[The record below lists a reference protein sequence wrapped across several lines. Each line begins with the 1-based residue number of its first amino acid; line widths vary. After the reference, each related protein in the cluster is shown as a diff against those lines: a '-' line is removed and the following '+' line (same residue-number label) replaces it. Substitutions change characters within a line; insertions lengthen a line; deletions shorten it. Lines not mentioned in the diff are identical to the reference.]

1 MSFSSHTSEVTPEV
15 VRAMRAAIKVTGVAK
30 LFAAN
35 ITADGPAETPRQVRP
50 GPARPALRGLRLP
63 RKGYGAAQRLPAFF
77 KPRPLQRHHHRSRR
91 RLRPQGPEPGA
102 TSCCQGEEAWTPWS
116 RSRRPSTPS
125 GPADPRGPAGPLL
138 QRGERRLAR
147 WQRARLPGVLH
158 HLSPTS
164 CTRSSPAVRPAAPRA
179 VDLHCS
185 MGAPRAAAS
194 IAGPVHHQGVHIPPQ
209 GPWRHRLRAAPCR
222 TFGSPELA
230 TAHAGPS
237 AAANASAALP
247 TGLQAYMQSLHQ
259 LR

>member
-1 MSFSSHTSEVTPEV
+1 
-15 VRAMRAAIKVTGVAK
+15 MRAAVKVTGVAK

-102 TSCCQGEEAWTPWS
+102 TSCRQGEEAWTPWS

-147 WQRARLPGVLH
+147 WQQLAFQGHFIISVQRRARGPRQQCVQRRREPSTCTARWAHLEPLHPSQDQSIIKESTFPRKGLGDTAFGLPL
-158 HLSPTS
+158 
-164 CTRSSPAVRPAAPRA
+164 
-179 VDLHCS
+179 
-185 MGAPRAAAS
+185 
-194 IAGPVHHQGVHIPPQ
+194 AGP
-209 GPWRHRLRAAPCR
+209 L
-222 TFGSPELA
+222 
-230 TAHAGPS
+230 
-237 AAANASAALP
+237 
-247 TGLQAYMQSLHQ
+247 GLQSWQRLTLGPRQPQTPQRRCRQGCKASMQSLHQ
-259 LR
+259 FR